1 MAKGK
6 CTKSEQSISP
16 FVPVIRA
23 LKIRDTLR
31 SINLQE
37 HENRKEAGDTPV
49 DERKTLSEIFFNS
62 TNYDHTDK
70 RM

>member
-49 DERKTLSEIFFNS
+49 DERKTLSEKKHCHNVQKKE
-62 TNYDHTDK
+62 D
-70 RM
+70 